1 MIIEVMYLDRK
12 SHRRDV
18 PFSVY
23 DVRMYRVLSLVSSED
38 LLLWSLVSHSVC
50 QVSPLV
56 SYYFSL

>member
-1 MIIEVMYLDRK
+1 M
-12 SHRRDV
+12 

-23 DVRMYRVLSLVSSED
+23 DVRVYRMLSLVSSED
-38 LLLWSLVSHSVC
+38 LLLWSLVSHRVC